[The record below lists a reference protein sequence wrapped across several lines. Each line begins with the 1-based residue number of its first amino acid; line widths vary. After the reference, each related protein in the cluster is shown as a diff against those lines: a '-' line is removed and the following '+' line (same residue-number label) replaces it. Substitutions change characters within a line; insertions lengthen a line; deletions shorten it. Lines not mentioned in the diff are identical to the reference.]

1 MYIYYHNKS
10 YLIDDFDFV
19 TLRKDDSSNFVFSG
33 IVLIIIGFLT
43 IAFFIGILLLPTAL
57 LLFYKE
63 YFVVLINEKGR
74 KHKMKKIV
82 MRIKRAKELK

>member
-63 YFVVLINEKGR
+63 YFVVLINEKGS

-82 MRIKRAKELK
+82 MLIKRAKELK